1 MNTVRFFTS
10 HLTLVVA
17 EVVTVIIE
25 QASFKERVHILI
37 KMICSYDEHVAKC
50 MVSVMTYK
58 NQWYVMNQWY
68 QKPVISHLTGYC
80 VFLTSI
86 LVGCVV
92 MSLQMSMIRKETC
105 NRRLS
110 LWNLSFWHKALE
122 DKRRWHISC
131 MAWFLRY
138 FYCVFLVASSSC
150 HYRNKL
156 SEYSRVY
163 LTGVPSQYPCIVLSW
178 VAQAF
183 KAGLVRVQ
191 IWGEGR
197 FSTPVSTGHS
207 PCRSS
212 ASESLDEGG
221 MERARGEPQAWL
233 CSPAHLGSPDPV
245 LASFL
250 PFCWTSSKLVKH

>member
-1 MNTVRFFTS
+1 
-10 HLTLVVA
+10 
-17 EVVTVIIE
+17 
-25 QASFKERVHILI
+25 
-37 KMICSYDEHVAKC
+37 MICSYDEHVAKC
-50 MVSVMTYK
+50 MVSVMTCE

-92 MSLQMSMIRKETC
+92 MSLQMSRIRKETC

-122 DKRRWHISC
+122 DRWHISC
-131 MAWFLRY
+131 MAWFVRY

-191 IWGEGR
+191 IRGEGR

-207 PCRSS
+207 PCRSFGEWVPGWRWHG
-212 ASESLDEGG
+212 ASQR
-221 MERARGEPQAWL
+221 RAAGL
-233 CSPAHLGSPDPV
+233 IVFSCSPGFTWPCFGQFPSIL
-245 LASFL
+245 LNL
-250 PFCWTSSKLVKH
+250 I